1 MLHRLRPV
9 LILLALALAALPA
22 RAFETAASAAWVYDM
37 TTGTVLMDKNAD
49 QPLPPA
55 SMSKLMTIT
64 MLFEALKDGR
74 VTMETQFAVSSRAK
88 AMGGSTMFLQE
99 TDRPTVSDLI
109 HGMIINSGNDA
120 CVVVA
125 EGLAGTEEAFA
136 DQMTERGRALGM
148 TNSVFANSSGWPDPN
163 HRMSMRD
170 LGILTQHLIEDFPEY
185 YPVFAET
192 EYNYKDRAPDNRF
205 NRNPLLTL
213 GIGADGLKTGH
224 TSEAGYGLVGS
235 AKQGDR
241 RVIFVITG
249 LASEQARAEEAERIV
264 GWAFRQFSEKTV
276 AKTGIRVTEAE
287 VHMGDAETVGLV
299 PAEDVRLLVPAL
311 VQDTMSA
318 EVVYNGPLIAPV
330 IKGSPVAELI
340 VHVPDLP
347 DRRFPLVAES
357 DIGTAGFFTRLTTAG
372 KQLYGQYI
380 GSPAS

>member
-9 LILLALALAALPA
+9 LILLSLALAALPA
-22 RAFETAASAAWVYDM
+22 RAFETAATAAWVYDM

-74 VTMETQFAVSSRAK
+74 VTMETEFAVSSRAK

-136 DQMTERGRALGM
+136 DQMTERSRALGM
-148 TNSVFANSSGWPDPN
+148 TNSVFANASGWPDPN

-287 VHMGDAETVGLV
+287 VHLGDAETVGLV

-311 VQDTMSA
+311 VQDSVTA

-347 DRRFPLVAES
+347 DRRFPLVAEA
-357 DIGTAGFFTRLTTAG
+357 DVGTAGFFKRLTTAG